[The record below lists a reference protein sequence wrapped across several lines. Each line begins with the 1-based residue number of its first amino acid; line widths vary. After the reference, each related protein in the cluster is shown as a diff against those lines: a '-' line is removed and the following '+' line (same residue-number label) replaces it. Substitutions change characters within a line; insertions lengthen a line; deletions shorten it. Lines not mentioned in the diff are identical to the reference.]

1 MLTLSKKRASQVV
14 CWWELR
20 GCCGCVWLVCFRT
33 HMPINRCRNYKVP
46 EIHHSDFFGFLGLIS
61 AYCLSLCHKTTSAL
75 LGLSLYIVGTL
86 AILAVGVMSARSANG
101 HGPGSTWRFSWDYQ
115 MFHMSPYRCNE
126 RMYSGVDSSLSIS
139 ARVLVFSE
147 APYSVID
154 SYFTYIYTYIHT
166 YH

>member
-1 MLTLSKKRASQVV
+1 MFRHGSPFSSTSTFSKHINIFSLLVSILYKRAHRPNDLFGAENWF
-14 CWWELR
+14 CRIAFILD
-20 GCCGCVWLVCFRT
+20 GIT
-33 HMPINRCRNYKVP
+33 HTY
-46 EIHHSDFFGFLGLIS
+46 FFGFLGLIS

-86 AILAVGVMSARSANG
+86 AILAVGAMSARSANG

-154 SYFTYIYTYIHT
+154 SYFT
-166 YH
+166 